1 MTRIQI
7 RSPRNRGVSNM
18 SDNDEKQNGAGGDDN
33 DPHVEN
39 TTDSK
44 EPVEQS
50 TEKHTAEEVLDFI
63 DSRKEIKVSSVAE
76 AKKLNE
82 MYDGLKEIVQ
92 EKKKETKPPDP

>member
-1 MTRIQI
+1 MCK
-7 RSPRNRGVSNM
+7 NNK
-18 SDNDEKQNGAGGDDN
+18 KQLGAGGDDN

-39 TTDSK
+39 KTVSK

-50 TEKHTAEEVLDFI
+50 AEKNTAEEVLDFI

-82 MYDGLKEIVQ
+82 MYDGLKELVQ